1 MGSPPSVYN
10 GDRTKADDWLE
21 ELKMYLRV
29 NRDVAGFDSP
39 IKKVAVALSFIKG
52 PQVAGW
58 VRDYGRVLDTLD
70 PTNDNIPAV
79 WDQFLNKFEQQFM
92 DSQREVRA
100 RAQLQQL
107 KADPADMDGYIAK
120 FEELAQQAGY
130 TVGSPEMMQYFLLGI
145 PEGELLREVM
155 KPPTAADYQA
165 LKQRAI
171 EHATASQGYQN
182 IVQIQQS
189 LYG

>member
-1 MGSPPSVYN
+1 MGSPPSIYN
-10 GDRTKADDWLE
+10 GDRTKANDWLE

-29 NRDVAGFDSP
+29 NRDMAGFNSP

-79 WDQFLNKFEQQFM
+79 WDQFLDEFEQQFM
-92 DSQREVRA
+92 DSQQEVRA

-120 FEELAQQAGY
+120 FEELARQAGY
-130 TVGSPEMMQYFLLGI
+130 TVGSPKMMQYFLLGI

-165 LKQRAI
+165 LKQRAV
-171 EHATASQGYQN
+171 EHATASQ
-182 IVQIQQS
+182 
-189 LYG
+189 

>member
-1 MGSPPSVYN
+1 MGSPLSIYT
-10 GDRTKADDWLE
+10 GDRTKADNWLE

-58 VRDYGRVLDTLD
+58 VHDYGQVLDMLD

-79 WDQFLNKFEQQFM
+79 WDQFLDKFEQQFM
-92 DSQREVRA
+92 DSQREVQA

-107 KADPADMDGYIAK
+107 KADLANMDGYIAK
-120 FEELAQQAGY
+120 FKELARQARY
-130 TVGSPEMMQYFLLGI
+130 TIGSPEMMQYFLLGI
-145 PEGELLREVM
+145 PEGELL
-155 KPPTAADYQA
+155 
-165 LKQRAI
+165 
-171 EHATASQGYQN
+171 
-182 IVQIQQS
+182 
-189 LYG
+189 